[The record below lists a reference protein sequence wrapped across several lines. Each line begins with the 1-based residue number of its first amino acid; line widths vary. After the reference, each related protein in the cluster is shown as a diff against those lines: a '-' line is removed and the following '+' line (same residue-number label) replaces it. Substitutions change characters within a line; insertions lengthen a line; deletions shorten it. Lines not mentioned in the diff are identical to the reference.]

1 MPSQPQSADCGNQFY
16 CAVAI
21 KPINQFELYTGGC
34 MLCLSRRIPI
44 NAEQDI
50 SPSVH
55 DKLFLSASTAEANTL
70 WNQSSPFCLWLSLLK
85 SKFLIGKAVFYF
97 AHKDYSKHQ
106 YIHQF
111 GMFFFCFFWGG
122 ETQKRLLVDVI
133 GLTMTLIFHHFIISS
148 QLDIIYK

>member
-111 GMFFFCFFWGG
+111 GMFFFLFFLGWRNT
-122 ETQKRLLVDVI
+122 EAAVSWCNWFNYDFNI
-133 GLTMTLIFHHFIISS
+133 SSFHHFLSIRHY
-148 QLDIIYK
+148 L